1 MHNSTHSILYRWF
14 NEVWNN
20 RDESAIDV
28 LMADQ
33 AIFQNLTGGLNLIGP
48 ENFKVFYR
56 QFRKDFP
63 DFYVTVG
70 QVSEEEDIQSAICM
84 VETTDVRTGTKIEFS
99 DKATVRIEDG
109 KIIEAWIHFDDYC
122 YQMRENEITGTH
134 DSF

>member
-20 RDESAIDV
+20 RDQGAIDV

-33 AIFQNLTGGLNLIGP
+33 AIFHNLTGGSNLIGP
-48 ENFKVFYR
+48 ENFKIFYN

-63 DFYVTVG
+63 DF
-70 QVSEEEDIQSAICM
+70 QVSVGPVYEKENIQCAICM
-84 VETTDVRTGTKIEFS
+84 VEATDGLTGIKLEFS
-99 DKATVRIEDG
+99 DKAKIRIEDG
-109 KIIEAWIHFDDYC
+109 KIVEAWNHFDDYC
-122 YQMRENEITGTH
+122 YQMRENEIARSH